1 MTRPDD
7 EPQHPR
13 IDHESTGELLS
24 RIRGGSSD
32 AQERLF
38 ARVLP
43 ILQRWA
49 RGRLP
54 SGARDALDTDDL
66 VQVTLLR
73 ALVRMG
79 SFEHRGEGAFLGY
92 LRQVMLNAVRER
104 IRRAGRKPPHVELP
118 ENLLDHAPPLLEQLV
133 GRDRMARYEAALER
147 LPEDMRQAVLLR
159 YEFEYSHAQIAEA
172 LERPSEDAAR
182 MLVRRAEARLT
193 ELLAEPTHDA
203 PPSP

>member
-1 MTRPDD
+1 MHPEDD
-7 EPQHPR
+7 APR
-13 IDHESTGELLS
+13 SPPGHESTGELLS

-49 RGRLP
+49 HGRLP
-54 SGARDALDTDDL
+54 SSARDVVDTDDL
-66 VQVTLLR
+66 VQITLLR
-73 ALVRMG
+73 ALMRME

-104 IRRAGRKPPHVELP
+104 IRRTGRRPAHVTLP
-118 ENLLDHAPPLLEQLV
+118 DDLLDRAPPVLEALV
-133 GRDRMARYEAALER
+133 GRDRMDRYEAALGR
-147 LPEDMRQAVLLR
+147 LPEDMRHAVILR
-159 YEFEYSHAQIAEA
+159 HEFEYSHAQIAEA

-182 MLVRRAEARLT
+182 MLVRRAETRLG
-193 ELLAEPTHDA
+193 ELLAEPPAT
-203 PPSP
+203 